1 MSETTQDFFAFYAST
16 SGLPLIV
23 LLITIITAA
32 FAFVILF
39 QQRRLLKIVIADLHW
54 QNEQLGK
61 RLQSLQLAL
70 AEQPDGSEAS
80 NDGQMALDISKD
92 VLRTIEPYL
101 GSITSQVDALRTDI
115 SRLSDNVSEQEQVSK
130 AIEMARRGAKR
141 TELVDATGI
150 SAEQADAIVKFH
162 GTSA

>member
-1 MSETTQDFFAFYAST
+1 MSETTKDFFTFYASA

-23 LLITIITAA
+23 LLITILTSA
-32 FAFVILF
+32 FAFVTLF

-70 AEQPDGSEAS
+70 AEQPEAADVS
-80 NDGQMALDISKD
+80 NDPQIAVDIGKD
-92 VLRTIEPYL
+92 ILRSIEPYL
-101 GSITSQVDALRTDI
+101 GSIAAQVDALRTDI

-162 GTSA
+162 GPSH